1 MAESKTD
8 FGAATRKLCSS
19 MSPLSCAIIFE
30 QIKRGA
36 TMDLKACFD
45 MEFNVSQGILF
56 AKPSIYAG
64 PNDSVT
70 DFFEGVRAKL
80 VEKDHKPKW
89 THKSVDEVT

>member
-45 MEFNVSQGILF
+45 MEFNVS
-56 AKPSIYAG
+56 
-64 PNDSVT
+64 
-70 DFFEGVRAKL
+70 
-80 VEKDHKPKW
+80 
-89 THKSVDEVT
+89 